1 MHSRWF
7 QIIPEKVLSPQV
19 TSHVF
24 FLVVF
29 GCDSRI
35 DSCRYIWSKRTWF
48 PANYPINQTIET
60 NNIWLVVW
68 NMFFLPYSGNFI
80 IPTDELHHFSWSK
93 LHFDRTSWLNPHATI
108 FSFFF
113 RVGRLGSVVDEATG
127 TADLV
132 TWRRGETAVGC
143 WKNMGIRMDNDNWK
157 SSNTGMDW
165 NLLYINYYVLYQLG
179 CFGSA
184 CPGFVRHDIV
194 RSIWFFHNWM

>member
-35 DSCRYIWSKRTWF
+35 DFCRYIWSKRTWF

-68 NMFFLPYSGNFI
+68 NMFFFSIFWEFHHPNCYS
-80 IPTDELHHFSWSK
+80 LHHFSEGLGSTTNQRWNPHFWWSK
-93 LHFDRTSWLNPHATI
+93 LVKASLWQNHLVESPRTTRSE
-108 FSFFF
+108 FF

-132 TWRRGETAVGC
+132 NWRRSETAGGC
-143 WKNMGIRMDNDNWK
+143 WKNMGIRMENDNWK
-157 SSNTGMDW
+157 SNTGMDW
-165 NLLYINYYVLYQLG
+165 NLLYI
-179 CFGSA
+179 FI
-184 CPGFVRHDIV
+184 H
-194 RSIWFFHNWM
+194 